1 MVVPHPIIAGRK
13 TLLRVPISLSTNT
26 QADNTLSY
34 SGVGAV
40 RNVGLHLGRILNSSE
55 VPDTHMWVISEL
67 VPVHCIG
74 DHQDGMRYGA
84 TMPTCGPILILSPC

>member
-1 MVVPHPIIAGRK
+1 MVVPHPIIASRK

-26 QADNTLSY
+26 QADHTLSY

-40 RNVGLHLGRILNSSE
+40 QNVRLHLGHILNSSE
-55 VPDTHMWVISEL
+55 VPDTHMWVISKL
-67 VPVHCIG
+67 VPVYCIG

-84 TMPTCGPILILSPC
+84 TMPTCGPILILSLC

>member
-13 TLLRVPISLSTNT
+13 TLLRVPISLSGHT
-26 QADNTLSY
+26 QADDTLSY

-55 VPDTHMWVISEL
+55 VPDTHMWVISAL
-67 VPVHCIG
+67 VPVLCNG
-74 DHQDGMRYGA
+74 DHQDIMRYGA

>member
-26 QADNTLSY
+26 QADDTLSY
-34 SGVGAV
+34 SRVGAV
-40 RNVGLHLGRILNSSE
+40 RNVRLHLGRIPNSSE
-55 VPDTHMWVISEL
+55 VPDTHMWAISEL
-67 VPVHCIG
+67 VPVLCIG

-84 TMPTCGPILILSPC
+84 TMPTCGPILILFPC